1 MDPIS
6 ENEKIY
12 INTNSNNHNQ
22 SNNHENL
29 NYSNFNNNNEKG
41 LKIDG
46 DINNNIKL

>member
-6 ENEKIY
+6 ENNKIY
-12 INTNSNNHNQ
+12 INPNSYNHSQ

-29 NYSNFNNNNEKG
+29 NYSNFNNNEKG